1 VSAESVDER
10 DRVLVGGVEVSP
22 GEPLAV
28 TPGDTVV
35 VALRPSDAVS
45 LKVEGTLL
53 RTSVAAGRRVL
64 TESRDRFA
72 PVANTLRPSR
82 KRRSAAVHRVQDT
95 TPEES
100 NEVS

>member
-1 VSAESVDER
+1 
-10 DRVLVGGVEVSP
+10 
-22 GEPLAV
+22 
-28 TPGDTVV
+28 
-35 VALRPSDAVS
+35 
-45 LKVEGTLL
+45 
-53 RTSVAAGRRVL
+53 L